1 MWQKNIVFTTLD
13 PDLIANGGH
22 MLVLRRNGFALNLCL
37 KFQYYGEMD
46 TNDDIYVCKYNYQEY
61 LYLLVI

>member
-1 MWQKNIVFTTLD
+1 MWQNNIVFTTLD
-13 PDLIANGGH
+13 LDLIANDSH

-46 TNDDIYVCKYNYQEY
+46 TNDDIYVMYANVTMKNICIY
-61 LYLLVI
+61 